1 MPVDSLMGCEGAE
14 IGGREGTIGSGEWEI
29 GSGQHKVCFNRVH
42 DSYIALDR
50 ATKASLKI

>member
-29 GSGQHKVCFNRVH
+29 GSGQHKICFNRVH
-42 DSYIALDR
+42 DRLYR
-50 ATKASLKI
+50 T